1 MSFYFWYVSFD
12 IDMGIFVLGDCGALN
27 IRHIDRTVLPRIS
40 WLAGGE
46 YAVHHTYVGRL
57 VPEAERL
64 SRAIQIRNHPS
75 FASNPSRFPY
85 SKSLTFGSAEE
96 IIAGGSGFMRC
107 PWEFSRAMD
116 GSVRFHRG
124 PCF

>member
-57 VPEAERL
+57 VPEAEKV
-64 SRAIQIRNHPS
+64 IQ
-75 FASNPSRFPY
+75 SNTNQESSIICLKSIEISLFKVIDLRFRQGNNSWREWVHALP
-85 SKSLTFGSAEE
+85 LG
-96 IIAGGSGFMRC
+96 IL
-107 PWEFSRAMD
+107 
-116 GSVRFHRG
+116 
-124 PCF
+124 